1 MDIRFIY
8 NSNDCISKLS
18 YFQNN
23 LVSTKQAPAAQDT
36 SVAAPLSA
44 EQERPERQQQQQQQ
58 QESQSP
64 ITSEEFDRFLAERSF
79 AGQERISSTRSN
91 QGATRQMQMMAADP
105 KEDHMFAL

>member
-1 MDIRFIY
+1 MY
-8 NSNDCISKLS
+8 NSYGCIGKLF

-44 EQERPERQQQQQQQ
+44 EQERPERQQQQQQQQQQ